1 MRLGIALGGFSGV
14 GKTTVG
20 RCLAAELDLPFVD
33 TDALLTRM
41 AGPPD
46 LQLARDGERVFRA
59 RERAVI
65 ASLAHTPQVIAT
77 GGGAWVDP
85 ANRAALAERAWLVVL
100 VAPLA
105 VIRDR
110 VAGEGRWAWSGA
122 VEARF
127 AARAE
132 AYAIADRVVDTGGCA
147 ADEVAAALASW
158 WRALPIE
165 GPRRALGSA
174 GG

>member
-20 RCLAAELDLPFVD
+20 RRLAGQLGLPFVD
-33 TDALLTRM
+33 TDALLEAE

-46 LQLARDGERVFRA
+46 VQLARDGEAVFRA

-65 ASLAHTPQVIAT
+65 ASLDRAPQVIAT

-85 ANRAALAERAWLVVL
+85 VNRAALAERAWLVVL
-100 VAPLA
+100 SAPLS
-105 VIRDR
+105 VLRGR
-110 VAGEGRWAWSGA
+110 VAGERRWAWSGA

-127 AARAE
+127 ASRAE
-132 AYAIADRVVDTGGCA
+132 AYAIADRVVDTADRG
-147 ADEVAAALASW
+147 ADEVAAELAAW
-158 WRALPIE
+158 WRALPID
-165 GPRRALGSA
+165 GTRRAFGPV

>member
-20 RCLAAELDLPFVD
+20 RRLAALIDLPFVD
-33 TDALLTRM
+33 TDALLAAV

-46 LQLARDGERVFRA
+46 TQIARDGEPVFRA

-65 ASLAHTPQVIAT
+65 ASLPATPQVIAT
-77 GGGAWVDP
+77 GGGAWIDP
-85 ANRAALAERAWLVVL
+85 VNRAALAERAWLVVL
-100 VAPLA
+100 SAPLA
-105 VIRDR
+105 EIRAR
-110 VAGEGRWAWSGA
+110 VAGEGRWAWSDA

-127 AARAE
+127 AARAP
-132 AYAIADRVVDTGGCA
+132 AYAVADHVVDTAGRDA
-147 ADEVAAALASW
+147 EEVAAALASW
-158 WRALPIE
+158 WRARPIDR
-165 GPRRALGSA
+165 GGRALGST